1 MANTIHLLYAT
12 TRLRGLFVA
21 YGHARSCAPKW
32 VICDSDIHVH
42 TLAPIFGMTGI
53 SVPISRGSPP
63 ILE

>member
-12 TRLRGLFVA
+12 TRLRGLSVA
-21 YGHARSCAPKW
+21 YGHAMSCAPEW
-32 VICDSDIHVH
+32 VLCDSGIR
-42 TLAPIFGMTGI
+42 TLAHTFGITGI

>member
-1 MANTIHLLYAT
+1 MANTIHLLYAA
-12 TRLRGLFVA
+12 TRQRGLFVA

-32 VICDSDIHVH
+32 VVCDSDVR
-42 TLAPIFGMTGI
+42 TLAPIFGTIGV

>member
-12 TRLRGLFVA
+12 TRQRGLFVA

-32 VICDSDIHVH
+32 VICDSDVR
-42 TLAPIFGMTGI
+42 TLVDIFGMPGTA
-53 SVPISRGSPP
+53 VPISRGSPP

>member
-12 TRLRGLFVA
+12 TRQRGLFVA
-21 YGHARSCAPKW
+21 CGHATSCAPKW
-32 VICDSDIHVH
+32 VICDSDVR
-42 TLAPIFGMTGI
+42 TLAHIFGTIGV